1 MRRYKKVF
9 LLVGLGAWLP
19 LLWTCNSQ
27 EAEDPQ
33 AASWTLHYQTGISAF
48 QQGRHAEAE
57 KSWRLALDDAGAF
70 PEQDSRLHRTLDQL
84 AHLYVVQ
91 GQTTRAE
98 SLYQRLLAIQED
110 HLGPDDPRTAAT
122 LGKLADVYR
131 AQDQFHQAESLYQR
145 LLAIQEKGLEA
156 RDPGIAATLGK
167 LADVYRAQDQFHR
180 ADSLSKRA
188 MALKLRGQGYAH
200 FVRGRNRPAERF
212 YRRALAI
219 QEKNLGA
226 AHPDLARILDQL
238 ASILKKAGRRK
249 EAIAAAGRARSIR
262 AQPSSSQD

>member
-131 AQDQFHQAESLYQR
+131 AQDQFH
-145 LLAIQEKGLEA
+145 
-156 RDPGIAATLGK
+156 
-167 LADVYRAQDQFHR
+167 R

-200 FVRGRNRPAERF
+200 FVRGRNRPAERFYRRALAIQEKNLGAAHPDLARTCYDLALLYEVQDALGPAERF